1 MQAVEAFDSPIDL
14 KLELLILECPLDLKA
29 DDAKLAS
36 AFAQALLHDLLE
48 PLVFFGVKVA
58 KGQFL

>member
-29 DDAKLAS
+29 DDAKLAG
-36 AFAQALLHDLLE
+36 AFA
-48 PLVFFGVKVA
+48 
-58 KGQFL
+58 